1 MFDPQKT
8 LAATWTALALSACG
22 EGELLTLGE
31 QRAPNE
37 LAGEFVN
44 VQRLDEVRVDGEQD
58 ENPTLTDDM
67 REIYFNS
74 DRDGAAE
81 GSDIW
86 YARRNSVDEP
96 FDEPRPVGGWSD
108 EGSDSSP
115 AISGDGLT
123 LWLAWTPEDSEDS
136 DDDSDDDA
144 TTDVRSVTRDDTSD
158 DDWQSPSLIEGLN
171 TADDERPR
179 PLGQGGLVMPLSRR
193 VATPDGDTMWRTLLA
208 RREGDSEFGE
218 PVLQEQLAGSDVNIV
233 DGFLTRD
240 GLTLVF
246 KYEAPD
252 DSGQL
257 YWSTRASVDLPFVGA
272 TPLPGADVNT
282 DEHDE
287 RDPWLSPDGTIL
299 YFASDREDDTMNI
312 YRAEFVKPDSEP

>member
-1 MFDPQKT
+1 MLEPQKT
-8 LAATWTALALSACG
+8 LAAASMAMLLGACG

-31 QRAPNE
+31 QRAESQPV
-37 LAGEFVN
+37 GEFVN
-44 VQRLDEVRVDGEQD
+44 VQRVDEVCVEGEDD

-74 DRDGAAE
+74 DRDDGAE

-86 YARRNSVDEP
+86 YARRDSPDEP
-96 FDEPRPVGGWSD
+96 FDEPRPLGGWSD
-108 EGSDSSP
+108 DGSDSSP

-123 LWLAWTPEDSEDS
+123 LWLAWTPETADDS
-136 DDDSDDDA
+136 DDSDDSDDDA

-158 DDWQSPSLIEGLN
+158 DDWSSPTLVQGLN
-171 TADDERPR
+171 TTDDERPR

-193 VATPDGDTMWRTLLA
+193 VATLDGDTIWRTLLA
-208 RREGDSEFGE
+208 RREGDFEFGE
-218 PVLQEQLAGSDVNIV
+218 PVLQEQLAGADVSIV
-233 DGFLTRD
+233 DGFLTQD

-252 DSGQL
+252 DPGQL
-257 YWSTRASVDLPFVGA
+257 YWSTRTSLNAPFVGA
-272 TPLPGADVNT
+272 TPLPGVDVNT

-312 YRAEFVKPDSEP
+312 YRAEFVSP